1 MDNTAYG
8 PDKHEMRFNG
18 INNLRAHVGTARGG
32 LGNLLVAAVVARC
45 FELEITNNKTAN
57 DILTARQPVLVVG
70 QSTTELINGTP
81 IHNHK

>member
-1 MDNTAYG
+1 
-8 PDKHEMRFNG
+8 MRFSG
-18 INNLRAHVGTARGG
+18 INNLRARARRYRARRPR
-32 LGNLLVAAVVARC
+32 NLLVAAVVARC
-45 FELEITNNKTAN
+45 SELEITNNKTAN